1 MMNVKTWTMR
11 PDFVLDHIPERS
23 IRPLL
28 VAGAHGTLGRAVE
41 RICHTRGLVVVALG
55 RGELDVTSPEAV
67 ESMLDKV
74 RPWAVL
80 NAAGYVRVDAAE
92 TDAGQCF
99 RENATGPAVLA
110 AACVQRGLSFLT
122 FSSDLVFDGAQNEPY
137 TESSVPNPLNVYGR
151 SKLAAEQRVL
161 AVHPQALVVR
171 TSAFFSGWDEF
182 NFVHFALQ
190 AARRGQPFEA
200 ADDVR
205 ISPTYVPDLVNTSLD
220 LLLDEAA
227 GIWHVANQGAC
238 TWAELAR
245 MAAQHAGLSP
255 DFVVPRPMVDFGLAA
270 ARPRQS
276 VLVSER
282 GIVLPSLEHALSR
295 CWREMKHHPIVAGQ

>member
-1 MMNVKTWTMR
+1 MR
-11 PDFVLDHIPERS
+11 PDFVHDHIPERA

-28 VAGAHGTLGRAVE
+28 IAGAHGTLGRAVG
-41 RICHTRGLVVVALG
+41 RVCHTRGLVAVSMG
-55 RGELDVTSPEAV
+55 RAEMDITSPASV
-67 ESMLDKV
+67 ERVLDGL

-92 TDAGQCF
+92 TDADACF
-99 RENATGPAVLA
+99 RENAVGPAVLA
-110 AACVQRGLSFLT
+110 GACAQRNLPFLT
-122 FSSDLVFDGAQNEPY
+122 FSSDLVFDGQQPEPY

-151 SKLAAEQRVL
+151 SKLAAEQRVA
-161 AVHPQALVVR
+161 AVHAQALIVR
-171 TSAFFSGWDEF
+171 TSAFFSAWDEF

-205 ISPTYVPDLVNTSLD
+205 ISPTYVPDLINTSLD
-220 LLLDEAA
+220 LLLDEAH
-227 GIWHVANQGAC
+227 GIWHVTNPGAC

-245 MAAQHAGLSP
+245 MTAHHAGLSP
-255 DFVVPRPMVDFGLAA
+255 DFVVPRPMAEFGLAA

-276 VLVSER
+276 VLASER
-282 GIVLPSLEHALSR
+282 GIVLASLEQVLGR
-295 CWREMKHHPIVAGQ
+295 CLDEMERHPIVV